1 MLNRRLRQGLV
12 AMTASVLVASS
23 AQSMIPVVD
32 IGAIAQLI
40 QQIQT
45 MAQQLT
51 TLQSHLAQAQAA
63 YAAITGPRG
72 MERLLSGTVRN
83 YLPPDWQ
90 SMMNVLQSTSARY
103 QALSASMQG
112 IVRRDAYLT
121 PAALAALTPA
131 ARAQIEQ
138 ARASIATTQLIAEQA
153 LSATSAR
160 FGALQQLID
169 AIPRATDEKGVL
181 DLQARIQVEQGMLA
195 NEQTKLT
202 LALQSAQAEE
212 LARVQRNHERA
223 LEGLGSLRSLPPMGL

>member
-1 MLNRRLRQGLV
+1 MLNRRLRQGLL
-12 AMTASVLVASS
+12 AIAASVLVASS

-90 SMMNVLQSTSARY
+90 SMMNVLQSASARY
-103 QALSASMQG
+103 QALSASM
-112 IVRRDAYLT
+112 
-121 PAALAALTPA
+121 
-131 ARAQIEQ
+131 
-138 ARASIATTQLIAEQA
+138 
-153 LSATSAR
+153 
-160 FGALQQLID
+160 
-169 AIPRATDEKGVL
+169 
-181 DLQARIQVEQGMLA
+181 
-195 NEQTKLT
+195 
-202 LALQSAQAEE
+202 
-212 LARVQRNHERA
+212 
-223 LEGLGSLRSLPPMGL
+223 